1 MCSIF
6 MDQNKV
12 QRKAAVKGSPSLSDP
27 IPPPE
32 TLGGLLQEDAAQLD
46 PLGGNCVSFHWG
58 AHPFGMLLTHELPA
72 WNDLYL

>member
-1 MCSIF
+1 MYAIF
-6 MDQNKV
+6 MDQSKV

-32 TLGGLLQEDAAQLD
+32 TLGGLLQKTLLNSC
-46 PLGGNCVSFHWG
+46 PLVGNCVSFHWD

-72 WNDLYL
+72 WNDHYL